1 MKVLYLAELIF
12 PSKKAYAIHVMKMC
26 NALSKKN
33 NIQLIIFKNNEK
45 NIFKTYNCESKFS
58 INELKL
64 NKINFINRLKFTFG
78 LLKYI
83 NSKKILI
90 ISRSVLGALYLSLKG
105 YNVVLEIH
113 HELSSFT
120 KYIFNI
126 SKYCN
131 FFKKIKF
138 IFISKE
144 LVKKYSINN
153 KSIILDDAVDLI
165 DFKKSS
171 NSTKFKNTCCYTGS
185 FAKGKGLEKIFEI
198 SKKLKKIKF
207 HIYGD
212 FSNSEYSIND
222 FKKYKNVIYKGY
234 IKYSKI
240 PNVLKRYE
248 VVLMPYSN
256 TVFGRG
262 KNLEIGK
269 YMSPMKLF
277 DYLASGSIIIAS
289 KLKVYGHIL
298 NNRNSIL
305 VEEDKIEQWADQIN
319 LVFNNLKKFKYLKKN
334 SKLIIKNYSWD
345 IRAKKIIEFVN
356 V

>member
-1 MKVLYLAELIF
+1 MKILYLAELIF

-33 NIQLIIFKNNEK
+33 DIKFIIFQNNEK
-45 NIFKTYNCESKFS
+45 NIYKAYNCESKFL
-58 INELKL
+58 INELKI

-90 ISRSVLGALYLSLKG
+90 ISRSVLGGLYLSFKG

-120 KYIFNI
+120 KYIFNL

-138 IFISKE
+138 IYISKE
-144 LVKKYSINN
+144 LIKKYNINN
-153 KSIILDDAVDLI
+153 KSIILDDAVDLT

-171 NSTKFKNTCCYTGS
+171 NSIKFKNTCCYAGS
-185 FAKGKGLEKIFEI
+185 LAKGKGLEKILEI

-248 VVLMPYSN
+248 VLLMPYSN
-256 TVFGRG
+256 KVFGRG

-289 KLKVYGHIL
+289 KLDVYKHIL
-298 NNRNSIL
+298 NKKNSIL
-305 VEEDKIEQWADQIN
+305 IEEHKIEEWAKQIN
-319 LVFNNLKKFKYLKKN
+319 LVFNNLKKYKYLKKN
-334 SKLIIKNYSWD
+334 SNSIIKNHSWD